1 MLKLIIKDSSGFEGA
16 ILYDESTENL
26 NVSHPKR
33 EVRDSVR
40 EYLKSPRQFY
50 EADGNMVGSRQ
61 VIIVEP
67 IRSNIYMYKALV
79 EMKHA
84 IGVSPMW
91 DDVDNSL
98 PDVYS
103 PYQEDGDPSLGDP
116 GINMAKSL
124 NTGEVYD
131 ILNRKEDV

>member
-16 ILYDESTENL
+16 ILYDESTESL
-26 NVSHPKR
+26 NVSHPSR
-33 EVRDSVR
+33 EVRDLVR

-50 EADGNMVGSRQ
+50 EATGNEIGSRQ

-67 IRSNIYMYKALV
+67 IRSNIYMYEALV

-103 PYQEDGDPSLGDP
+103 PYQEGEDPSLGDP
-116 GINMAKSL
+116 SLNIAKSL
-124 NTGEVYD
+124 DTKEVYD